1 MELAQNNKTKWKGKH
16 AVLAGSRSREEKN
29 EGDAEF
35 GEKAAYNGHYML
47 RGAGVQGKWQV
58 FFSEM
63 FSYKLDNFEDTTPIL
78 ENETHSRVYLMN

>member
-47 RGAGVQGKWQV
+47 RGAGVQGK
-58 FFSEM
+58 
-63 FSYKLDNFEDTTPIL
+63 
-78 ENETHSRVYLMN
+78 